1 MTHETG
7 HSNLSYTFGSTS
19 LWLRTQINSKVLL
32 QTEYSGTSRDKVLRP
47 ERLEVDPNSSEAS
60 CEWLHWKKTF
70 DNFLNALPSEG
81 LDKLGVLVNF
91 ISPRI
96 FQYIE
101 KAESYDTAIE
111 ILKTI
116 KHCNFKAVSAVQN
129 RDAYVRDAFIR
140 GLNSTWIRQRLL
152 ENKHLDLNTTYDQ
165 ARSLEVAIK
174 NAEVYRVSDSSTV
187 SAAAQNSE
195 TQNDETSCDIEK
207 ISATANTACFFC
219 GGTKHPRSKCPARNV
234 FCFKCHKKGHFIKV
248 CRGTVFN
255 PQKPD
260 EVTACSNSYIL
271 GMAFDNT
278 PKSLRGSS
286 SVIHIEG
293 HEVRALFDSCSSQSF
308 IHPRL
313 IERCNLPIKRD
324 TVRDKVAM
332 ASLACS
338 MPIKGCTAA
347 DIEYQGRH
355 YPKFN
360 LRVMNDLCCDI
371 LLGIDFQGQHQ
382 SVTYNY
388 GGDRPP
394 MSVCGFSTF
403 KSLPPEPF
411 KNLTADCHPIATKS
425 RWYSKDD
432 RKFIEMEVN
441 RLLQE
446 GIVTPSRYP
455 WRAQGVVVKG
465 ENGKRSTVDLK
476 SAYHQVPLEKEDQK
490 YTAFEAAGALF
501 QFTRLPFGVAKGEV
515 TNTCR

>member
-1 MTHETG
+1 MFVKPFNEVYSRHVLATRNQQASENVDEYMQALK
-7 HSNLSYTFGSTS
+7 SLS
-19 LWLRTQINSKVLL
+19 
-32 QTEYSGTSRDKVLRP
+32 
-47 ERLEVDPNSSEAS
+47 
-60 CEWLHWKKTF
+60 
-70 DNFLNALPSEG
+70 
-81 LDKLGVLVNF
+81 
-91 ISPRI
+91 
-96 FQYIE
+96 
-101 KAESYDTAIE
+101 
-111 ILKTI
+111 

-174 NAEVYRVSDSSTV
+174 NAEAYRVSDPSTV

-207 ISATANTACFFC
+207 IYATANSACFFC
-219 GGTKHPRSKCPARNV
+219 GGKKHPRSKCPARNV

-248 CRGTVFN
+248 YRGTVFN
-255 PQKPD
+255 PKNPD

-293 HEVRALFDSCSSQSF
+293 HKVRALFDSCSSQSF

-324 TVRDKVAM
+324 TVMDKVAM

-355 YPKFN
+355 YQKFI
-360 LRVMNDLCCDI
+360 LRVMDDLCCDI

-403 KSLPPEPF
+403 KSLPPEPL

-446 GIVTPSRYP
+446 GIVTPSRSP
-455 WRAQGVVVKG
+455 WRAQVVVVKG
-465 ENGKRSTVDLK
+465 ENRKRRFVID
-476 SAYHQVPLEKEDQK
+476 Y
-490 YTAFEAAGALF
+490 
-501 QFTRLPFGVAKGEV
+501 
-515 TNTCR
+515 